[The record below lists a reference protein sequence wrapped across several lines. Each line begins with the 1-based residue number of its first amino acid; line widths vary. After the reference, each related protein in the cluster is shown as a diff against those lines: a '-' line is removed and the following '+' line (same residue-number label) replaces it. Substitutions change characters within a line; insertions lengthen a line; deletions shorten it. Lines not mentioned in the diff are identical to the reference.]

1 MYFTPKENQ
10 YGYIYNGY
18 MSLQQMYENE
28 ITAVI
33 QSVGK
38 KYSPDEL
45 KKRHIEYFFCDENY
59 VNDIITLSL
68 TRHDRI
74 CVISKNAI

>member
-1 MYFTPKENQ
+1 MSVNKQENIH
-10 YGYIYNGY
+10 GYIYYGY
-18 MSLQQMYENE
+18 MSIQQMYENE

-45 KKRHIEYFFCDENY
+45 KKSHIEYFFCNEDY
-59 VNDIITLSL
+59 VSDIINLSL
-68 TRHDRI
+68 NKHDRI
-74 CVISKNAI
+74 CVISKNTI